1 MGKAQGRV
9 VGLWPGSGLH
19 CMRALKH
26 PRWEDFNY
34 EFADNTK
41 NRLRWLG
48 NGMTVNELTLTGN
61 RKSRAQNISPFVL
74 NPELCSGAWFLDEE
88 YVDVPPRKSL
98 HMLARFRC

>member
-34 EFADNTK
+34 EFVDNTK

-61 RKSRAQNISPFVL
+61 RKSLTSEPSAARSNVGPFSRCL
-74 NPELCSGAWFLDEE
+74 
-88 YVDVPPRKSL
+88 VPR
-98 HMLARFRC
+98 